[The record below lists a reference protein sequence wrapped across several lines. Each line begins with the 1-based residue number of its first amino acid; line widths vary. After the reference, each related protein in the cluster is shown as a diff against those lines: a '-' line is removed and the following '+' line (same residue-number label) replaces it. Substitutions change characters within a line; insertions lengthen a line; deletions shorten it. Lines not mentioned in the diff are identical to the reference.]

1 MGVSALV
8 TNVGLK
14 GASAVLV
21 SLPQLAKVG
30 AVSSVTGEAVKQA
43 INGEGF
49 NARDLGRAFTGGLLA
64 GWIPIPKLAKNKVA
78 DIVLSG
84 LAGSSISSAIG
95 LALADK
101 FKVRVLKSW
110 IFFLI

>member
-30 AVSSVTGEAVKQA
+30 AFSSVTGEAVKQA

-49 NARDLGRAFTGGLLA
+49 NSRDLGLAFTGGLLA

-95 LALADK
+95 LVLEN
-101 FKVRVLKSW
+101 KVRVLKS
-110 IFFLI
+110 

>member
-49 NARDLGRAFTGGLLA
+49 NSRDLGLAFTGGLLA
-64 GWIPIPKLAKNKVA
+64 GWIPIPKLANKIIV
-78 DIVLSG
+78 DVVLSKSFGSG
-84 LAGSSISSAIG
+84 LSSAIG
-95 LALADK
+95 LVLEN
-101 FKVRVLKSW
+101 KVRVLKS
-110 IFFLI
+110 